1 MNCACDQA
9 GLCSYEAGLAQLVA
23 AAKAVREYDLVDLD
37 QAVGRVL
44 AEDVLS
50 GIMVPPAANSAMD
63 GYAMRAAD
71 IAAEEFLPISQVIN
85 AGTTPVPLRPGTI
98 ARIFTGAEIPA
109 GADCVVM
116 QEIAVTQTSADG
128 KDFVAFHEVPQ
139 VGDHIR
145 SAGQDI
151 TTGDVIAKAGECV
164 SPRLLGVLAS
174 VGKAKL
180 KVVRKLKV
188 AVLNTGDE
196 LVMPG
201 QPCGAG
207 KIYNSNLFTLT
218 GLLKNLGCDLV
229 ASTQVPDTPQATRAA
244 LQAAAAEADVILTSG
259 GVSVGDEDHVKGAVE
274 ELGELHL
281 WRLAIKPGK
290 PLAFGH
296 VNGTPFIGLPGNP
309 SAVLVTFLMLARPY
323 LMAMQGR
330 SHISPQR
337 YHVPAG
343 FERLKGGPRTEFL
356 RVSLHLQDGCT
367 EARLLTN
374 QSSGVLSSATL
385 SDGLLIVPQYAT
397 IAKGDMLEFIPFA
410 ELGAS

>member
-23 AAKAVREYDLVDLD
+23 AAEAVNEYELVHLD
-37 QAVGRVL
+37 EAIGRVL
-44 AEDVLS
+44 AEDVVS
-50 GIMVPPAANSAMD
+50 QIMVPPAANSAMD

-71 IAAEEFLPISQVIN
+71 VEANEYLPISQVIN
-85 AGTTPVPLRPGTI
+85 AGGHPLHLKAGTI
-98 ARIFTGAEIPA
+98 ARIFTGAEIPP

-128 KDFVAFHEVPQ
+128 KDFVAFQTVPQ
-139 VGDHIR
+139 VGDHVR
-145 SAGQDI
+145 PAGQDI
-151 TTGDVIAKAGECV
+151 NIDDVIAKAGECI
-164 SPRLLGVLAS
+164 SPRLLGVIAS
-174 VGKAKL
+174 VGRDKV

-201 QPCGAG
+201 QNCGPG
-207 KIYNSNLFTLT
+207 QIYNSNLYTLT
-218 GLLKNLGCDLV
+218 GLLQNLGCELV
-229 ASTQVPDTPQATRAA
+229 ASTQVPDTPEATRAA
-244 LQAAAAEADVILTSG
+244 LMAAAAEADVILSSG
-259 GVSVGDEDHVKGAVE
+259 GVSVGDEDHVKGAFE

-296 VNGTPFIGLPGNP
+296 VKGTPFIGLPGNP

-330 SHISPQR
+330 VNISPQR

-343 FERLKGGPRTEFL
+343 FERSKAGPRTEFL
-356 RVSLHLQDGCT
+356 RVSLHLNNGCT
-367 EARLLTN
+367 EAQLLTN

-385 SDGLLIVPQYAT
+385 SDGLLIVPQHT
-397 IAKGDMLEFIPFA
+397 TFAKGEMLEFIPFA
-410 ELGAS
+410 ELGAA

>member
-23 AAKAVREYDLVDLD
+23 AAKAMQEFELVELD
-37 QAVGRVL
+37 KAVGRVL
-44 AEDVLS
+44 AEDVVS
-50 GIMVPPAANSAMD
+50 NIMVPPAANSAMD

-71 IAAEEFLPISQVIN
+71 IHANEFLPISQVIN
-85 AGTTPVPLRPGTI
+85 AGANPQALQHGTI

-116 QEIAVTQTSADG
+116 QEIAITETSADG
-128 KDFVAFHEVPQ
+128 KDCVAFHQVPE

-145 SAGQDI
+145 PAGQDI
-151 TTGDVIAKAGECV
+151 TTGDVVAKVGECI
-164 SPRLLGVLAS
+164 SPRLLGVIAS
-174 VGKAKL
+174 VGKHKL

-201 QPCGAG
+201 QTCGAG

-218 GLLKNLGCDLV
+218 GLLQNLGCELV
-229 ASTQVPDTPQATRAA
+229 ASTQVPDTPEATRAA

-323 LMAMQGR
+323 FMAMQGR
-330 SHISPQR
+330 TQISPQR

-343 FERLKGGPRTEFL
+343 FERQKGGPRTEFL
-356 RVSLHLQDGCT
+356 RVSLHIEAGRT

-385 SDGLLIVPQYAT
+385 SDGLLIVPQHCT
-397 IAKGDMLEFIPFA
+397 FEKGELLEFIPFA
-410 ELGAS
+410 ELGAA